1 MGCVWNGV
9 ALWYTLT
16 ANKRQAK
23 ERDTENKLKQITNY
37 LQSEAV
43 ILYAE
48 VGTLFFF
55 FSSFLICRVTDWRL
69 IVIMIIKIKFH
80 CILIIA
86 IITVLQVKSQP
97 LSQGGK
103 PKH

>member
-1 MGCVWNGV
+1 M

-37 LQSEAV
+37 SQSEAV

-48 VGTLFFF
+48 VGTLF

-69 IVIMIIKIKFH
+69 IVIMIIKIKSH

-97 LSQGGK
+97 PGGK
-103 PKH
+103 TKH